1 MALHGC
7 PGDNVWRHV
16 LSNARTAAN
25 HHMRADDAEL
35 MHRSHAADD
44 NKIIQRYMPG
54 KRGVIRQN
62 TAVAYRTIM
71 RDVRINHQ

>member
-1 MALHGC
+1 
-7 PGDNVWRHV
+7 
-16 LSNARTAAN
+16 
-25 HHMRADDAEL
+25 MRADDAEL